1 MGMLFYPG
9 GGTTILPV
17 PDGMRN
23 RNQFGNHQSCF
34 HRCQLPKIVDFKTT
48 SKPRQRAKPSSQLGT
63 RWHQCLG
70 AWCGVM
76 QCLRSTQGRIRVIAT
91 LLRLGMSWR
100 SVEVMPCDVSREAT
114 LSSPMREGQTQKI
127 PSNISQAAL
136 RHLMVLIY
144 TGCPDKDWE
153 TGPDKKWHFDTF
165 CANCWHGSQG
175 LEHWIQFESNRLC
188 PHEVMRGGKS

>member
-1 MGMLFYPG
+1 MTGVFATAHLSPKSLHQHSKTQTPFVAGSMGMLFYPG

-91 LLRLGMSWR
+91 LLRLGMS
-100 SVEVMPCDVSREAT
+100 
-114 LSSPMREGQTQKI
+114 
-127 PSNISQAAL
+127 
-136 RHLMVLIY
+136 
-144 TGCPDKDWE
+144 
-153 TGPDKKWHFDTF
+153 
-165 CANCWHGSQG
+165 
-175 LEHWIQFESNRLC
+175 
-188 PHEVMRGGKS
+188 